1 MQVESVA
8 QLKDMG
14 HGVNLTRKGVSGTT
28 HNQRAEF
35 NMQINNP
42 SLTGQILVAAARAV
56 VKQEPGCY
64 TMIEVAPIDFLSG
77 NVDELVRRLV

>member
-1 MQVESVA
+1 
-8 QLKDMG
+8 MG
-14 HGVNLTRKGVSGTT
+14 HGVNLTRKGVYGTT

-56 VKQEPGCY
+56 VKQAPGCY

-77 NVDELVRRLV
+77 DVDDLVRRLV